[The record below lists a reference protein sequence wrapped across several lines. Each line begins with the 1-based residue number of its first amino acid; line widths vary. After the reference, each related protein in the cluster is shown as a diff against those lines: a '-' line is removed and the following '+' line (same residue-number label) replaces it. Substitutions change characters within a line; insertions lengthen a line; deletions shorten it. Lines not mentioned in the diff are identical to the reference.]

1 MTFFDGFVAI
11 TGLFCIAVIVFWIV
25 CKLTPEVREDE
36 VTEWLYDFL
45 FNSDLDVNEIY
56 EQD

>member
-25 CKLTPEVREDE
+25 CKLAPEVREDE

>member
-25 CKLTPEVREDE
+25 CKLEPEVREDE

-45 FNSDLDVNEIY
+45 FNTDIDVY